1 MDKMN
6 LNNKAARII
15 NFAKHQKLKTSYKHK
30 PVKKHMKRRTHIIAI
45 TSGKG
50 GVGKTNIVANL
61 GYALRKSGKKVLI
74 LDSDFGLGNLDV
86 LLGLAPRYN
95 LSHVI
100 SGEKKVSQIILDGPG
115 GIKILPAASGIQE
128 LTNLNNEQK
137 LKIINN
143 IDSIIGD
150 YDFLLIDTAAGIT
163 SNVLYFN
170 VSAQQIVV
178 VVTPEPTSITDAYA
192 LMKVLSLQYNEK
204 NFKLL
209 VNCVADELEA
219 REVFNQISKVADR
232 FLNISIEYLGKVAG
246 DKNVKIG
253 VKKQKIISELAPAS
267 PASQDFKV
275 LAKKMSRFESR
286 IIADGESC
294 FFTENFVNKF
304 ADAPF

>member
-6 LNNKAARII
+6 LNNKTARII
-15 NFAKHQKLKTSYKHK
+15 NFAKHQKHKTAYKHRR
-30 PVKKHMKRRTHIIAI
+30 VKSMKKRTHIVAI

-61 GYALRKSGKKVLI
+61 GYALKKAGKKVLI
-74 LDSDFGLGNLDV
+74 LDADFGLGNLDV

-100 SGEKKVSQIILDGPG
+100 SGEKKVSEIIVDGPG

-128 LTNLNNEQK
+128 LTDLNSEQK
-137 LKIINN
+137 QKIINN
-143 IDSIIGD
+143 IDTIIGD

-170 VSAQQIVV
+170 VSAQEIVV

-204 NFKLL
+204 KFKLL
-209 VNCVADELEA
+209 VNWVADEQEA
-219 REVFNQISKVADR
+219 RDVFYQISKVADR
-232 FLNISIEYLGKVAG
+232 FLNISIEFFGKIAS

-253 VKKQKIISELAPAS
+253 VKKQKIISEILPAS
-267 PASQDFKV
+267 PASLDFSI
-275 LAKKMSRFESR
+275 LAKKISRFESL

-294 FFTENFVNKF
+294 FFTENLINKF

>member
-6 LNNKAARII
+6 LNNKAAKII
-15 NFAKHQKLKTSYKHK
+15 NFTKHQKHKTAYKDK
-30 PVKKHMKRRTHIIAI
+30 RVKNMKKRTHIVAI

-61 GYALRKSGKKVLI
+61 GYALKKAGKKVLI
-74 LDSDFGLGNLDV
+74 LDADFGLGNLDV

-100 SGEKKVSQIILDGPG
+100 SGEKKVSEIIVDGPG
-115 GIKILPAASGIQE
+115 GIKILPAASGMQE
-128 LTNLNNEQK
+128 LTSLNDKQK
-137 LKIINN
+137 RKIINN
-143 IDSIIGD
+143 IDTIIGD

-170 VSAQQIVV
+170 VSAQEIVV

-204 NFKLL
+204 KFKLL
-209 VNCVADELEA
+209 VNWVADEQEA
-219 REVFNQISKVADR
+219 RDVFYQISKVADR
-232 FLNISIEYLGKVAG
+232 FLNISIEFFGKVAD

-253 VKKQKIISELAPAS
+253 VKKQKIISEIVPAS
-267 PASQDFKV
+267 PAGLDFSI
-275 LAKKMSRFESR
+275 LAKKISRFESQE
-286 IIADGESC
+286 IADGESC
-294 FFTENFVNKF
+294 FFTENLFNKF
-304 ADAPF
+304 ADTPF